1 MKGVPVRL
9 ELGPKDIEKN
19 EVRCVLRYNGEK
31 MQLSMD
37 NLVQTLS
44 ELMEKI
50 QNNMYQNALNRLNER
65 KKHAANWE

>member
-1 MKGVPVRL
+1 
-9 ELGPKDIEKN
+9 
-19 EVRCVLRYNGEK
+19 

-65 KKHAANWE
+65 KKHATNWE

>member
-50 QNNMYQNALNRLNER
+50 QKNMYQNALNRLNER

>member
-1 MKGVPVRL
+1 LKGVPVRL

>member
-50 QNNMYQNALNRLNER
+50 QNNMFQNALNRLNER
-65 KKHAANWE
+65 KKHAATWE

>member
-1 MKGVPVRL
+1 
-9 ELGPKDIEKN
+9 
-19 EVRCVLRYNGEK
+19 
-31 MQLSMD
+31 MD

-65 KKHAANWE
+65 KKHAATWE

>member
-65 KKHAANWE
+65 KKHATNWE